1 MSGQAGAR
9 PREIHGQEVRGVAVD
24 AQTRCSHWDG
34 PTDVIALRLKCC
46 GEWFPCY
53 ECHEAV
59 TDHPARVWPLS
70 ERDQDAVLCGVCGA
84 VLSIES
90 YLASDST
97 CPRCGAAFNPGCQTH
112 YHLYFEVG

>member
-1 MSGQAGAR
+1 MIDPAETRRWIAR
-9 PREIHGQEVRGVAVD
+9 GLLSVPESE
-24 AQTRCSHWDG
+24 
-34 PTDVIALRLKCC
+34 PLRLKCC

-59 TDHPARVWPLS
+59 ADRPARVWPLS
-70 ERDQDAVLCGVCGA
+70 ERDQDAVLCGVCGP